1 MPLKLSDI
9 TENVTK
15 VPALPQI
22 VITLLELLQDP
33 ETSASQIEELIHKEP
48 GLAAQV
54 LKLVNSAFYAMP
66 TPIGDIKRA
75 VTILGFREIKNIV
88 VANSISKAFKG
99 LKFSKSFNMT
109 TFWRHSLVNACVTRF
124 MAENSK
130 KKVEGDA
137 FTLGLLHDI
146 GKLILAAYAPET
158 MEEIIKIAAEKE
170 ISFYDAE
177 ALHMST
183 NHTEIG
189 AWLSEK
195 WKMPPSLTDSI
206 RNHHNPEHF
215 EKNVLTAS
223 AHFGNYI
230 ASVKKMRC
238 DGSIERMPLNNTV
251 WNILGLQRDALRNVL
266 ESVNKEIQ
274 AAEAMVSCL
283 ES

>member
-1 MPLKLSDI
+1 MLLKLTDI

-22 VITLLELLQDP
+22 VVKLLELLQDP
-33 ETSASQIEELIHKEP
+33 DTSASQIEDLIQKEP

-88 VANSISKAFKG
+88 VANSIGKAFKG
-99 LKFSKSFNMT
+99 VKLPKSFEMK

-124 MAENSK
+124 MAENSNQK
-130 KKVEGDA
+130 IDGDA

-158 MEEIIKIAAEKE
+158 MEAIINYAIEKE
-170 ISFYDAE
+170 ISFFDAE
-177 ALHMST
+177 KEFMVT
-183 NHTEIG
+183 NHPEIG

-195 WKMPPSLTDSI
+195 WKMPASLTDSI

-215 EKNVLTAS
+215 EKHVLTAS
-223 AHFGNYI
+223 SHFGNYI

-238 DGSIERMPLNNTV
+238 NGSIERMPLNNCV
-251 WNILGLQRDALRNVL
+251 WNILGLQRDALRTVL

-274 AAEAMVSCL
+274 AAEAMVSTM
-283 ES
+283 E

>member
-22 VITLLELLQDP
+22 VVKLLELLQDP
-33 ETSASQIEELIHKEP
+33 DTSAAQIEDLIQKEP

-75 VTILGFREIKNIV
+75 VTILGFREVKNIV

-99 LKFSKSFNMT
+99 LKMPKNFNMT

-130 KKVEGDA
+130 QKAEGDA

-158 MEEIIKIAAEKE
+158 LESIIKLAIEKE

-177 ALHMST
+177 ALVMST

-206 RNHHNPEHF
+206 KNHHNPAHY
-215 EKNVLTAS
+215 EKHVLTAS

-238 DGSIERMPLNNTV
+238 DGSIERMPLNNNV
-251 WNILGLQRDALRNVL
+251 WTILGLQRDALRTVL

-274 AAEAMVSCL
+274 AAEAMVSSL
-283 ES
+283 E